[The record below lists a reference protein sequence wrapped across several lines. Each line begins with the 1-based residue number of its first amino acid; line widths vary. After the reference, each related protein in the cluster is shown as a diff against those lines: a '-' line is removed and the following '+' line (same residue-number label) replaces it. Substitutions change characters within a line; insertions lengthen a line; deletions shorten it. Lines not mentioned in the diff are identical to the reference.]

1 MSTIRGFSLMELMI
15 VLAIIAILTGIAV
28 PAYQTYTTRAKFA
41 EVFSL
46 SAPAQL
52 AIAEYQQSTGEW
64 PVDNQHAGLS
74 AAEDITGNY
83 VESVSV
89 QNNQIIATLKENAS
103 SGIANASIILA
114 ATLGA
119 AGQIIWGCYSLTI
132 DPEYLP
138 ISCR

>member
-1 MSTIRGFSLMELMI
+1 MLLFRGFSLMELMI
-15 VLAIIAILTGIAV
+15 VLAVIAILTAVGV

-52 AIAEYQQSTGEW
+52 ALAEYQQTTSEW
-64 PVDNQHAGLS
+64 PADNEQAGLTPPP
-74 AAEDITGNY
+74 DIAGNY
-83 VESVSV
+83 VASVTV
-89 QNNQIIATLKENAS
+89 QNNQIVIAFKDSAGT
-103 SGIANASIILA
+103 GIANNSMILA
-114 ATLGA
+114 ANLGN

-138 ISCR
+138 STCR